1 MCDLDSISV
10 PNEITTIKN
19 LHDELIKYKD
29 CVYLEK
35 PKCRNKSNTSSSV
48 NSSFDSSSSEGD
60 PLIMNLERRQKRFA
74 EEMEKLMKEMNYS
87 LKNGFG

>member
-19 LHDELIKYKD
+19 LHGQLVKFKD

-35 PKCRNKSNTSSSV
+35 PKCENKTSTSSSV
-48 NSSFDSSSSEGD
+48 NSSFDSSSSEED
-60 PLIMNLERRQKRFA
+60 LLMMNLDRRQERCA
-74 EEMEKLMKEMNYS
+74 EEMEKLMKEMSYS
-87 LKNGFG
+87 LKKWI